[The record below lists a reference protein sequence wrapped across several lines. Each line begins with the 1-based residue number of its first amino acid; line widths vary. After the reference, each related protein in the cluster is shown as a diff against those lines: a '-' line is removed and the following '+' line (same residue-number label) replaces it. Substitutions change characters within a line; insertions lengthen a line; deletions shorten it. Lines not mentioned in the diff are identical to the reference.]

1 MARSAKEI
9 TRRKRN
15 AISIKI
21 ELEIGKLDEYGI
33 NYIILSFKEFEAS

>member
-1 MARSAKEI
+1 MARGAKRI
-9 TRRKRN
+9 IRTKRN
-15 AISIKI
+15 VICIKI